1 MAVHVHNI
9 SVVVMVNNF
18 EPSWFLHATAKE
30 MHLDGSIL
38 HNTKSLVVTA
48 SLNDAEVND
57 AKAETLAQIFIVM
70 ISFSDENASPLS
82 CNQIVWKR
90 STANQ
95 TMPNRIELWHCIGRC
110 VAGERDTVFGENPI
124 EY

>member
-48 SLNDAEVND
+48 SLNDAEVN
-57 AKAETLAQIFIVM
+57 T
-70 ISFSDENASPLS
+70 ASLL
-82 CNQIVWKR
+82 NVWHRNKFKYR
-90 STANQ
+90 FC
-95 TMPNRIELWHCIGRC
+95 L
-110 VAGERDTVFGENPI
+110 
-124 EY
+124 